1 MLMKR
6 YMLFMIFAAAFL
18 LGISSA
24 AAQNNIESFKRS
36 LAEPAVDSM
45 GVVSPARVDV
55 EEYGNAARVVA
66 RAVSEY
72 RNHYITGYRI
82 VFFLDNGA
90 DARLKAVEAKDLFDE
105 TFGGVRTHMSYE
117 TPYFKVSA
125 GDCVTKEE
133 AIILLGRIRTKFPKA
148 FITQEK
154 FQL

>member
-1 MLMKR
+1 MFMKK
-6 YMLFMIFAAAFL
+6 YMRFIILAAAFL
-18 LGISSA
+18 SGISSA

-36 LAEPAVDSM
+36 LARPVADST

-55 EEYGNAARVVA
+55 EEYGNAARIVA
-66 RAVSEY
+66 RAVDEY
-72 RNHYITGYRI
+72 RNHPVTGYRI

-90 DARLKAVEAKDLFDE
+90 DARLKAVEAETVFGE
-105 TFGGVRTHMSYE
+105 TFGDVRTYMSYE

-148 FITQEK
+148 FITQEN